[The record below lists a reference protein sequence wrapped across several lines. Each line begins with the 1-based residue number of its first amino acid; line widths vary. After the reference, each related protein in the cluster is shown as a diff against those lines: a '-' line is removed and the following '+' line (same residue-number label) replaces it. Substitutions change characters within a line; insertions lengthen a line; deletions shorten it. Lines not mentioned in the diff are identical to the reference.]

1 MGTIHKRIYLLWS
14 DFELG
19 GDEPIQAREE
29 RVSRLKFDVPTMSI
43 DL

>member
-1 MGTIHKRIYLLWS
+1 MGKIHKRIYLLWS
-14 DFELG
+14 DFASG
-19 GDEPIQAREE
+19 GDEPIQAWEV